1 LKTVLKEVR
10 QQMYLTQKQIA
21 DEVNISILSYQRY
34 EAGKRS
40 PNVYT
45 ALLIAKILNTTVEKL
60 FL

>member
-1 LKTVLKEVR
+1 LKTVLKEIR

-40 PNVYT
+40 PNVDT
-45 ALLIAKILNTTVEKL
+45 ALLIAKVLNTTVEKL
-60 FL
+60 FS